1 MSSNDIHFQ
10 LSSIESA
17 DPNEVLDRILYAWA
31 LKHGITIEPLEELM
45 KKWPDRYQHQA
56 LGVADFLNGVIGIS
70 ENAKIDTLAE
80 EIAHFAIELRYAEDY
95 NDYEWISYF
104 PPIRKRLN
112 IRQCLNRIHR
122 TPEYFEVKYHYEKIY
137 SKDIDF
143 RKEALAKILSKEIVY
158 LFQVKEIIKKKQSKY
173 ESFKNIRIGMD
184 DFIYFLNRT
193 LGISTV
199 AKNDI
204 ERTMKI
210 LARMIIN
217 QESIRPKYSDREFGV
232 ARVKDHHTWPQ
243 TQEKESDL
251 LY

>member
-1 MSSNDIHFQ
+1 MSTHDMQFQ
-10 LSSIESA
+10 LTSIESA
-17 DPNEVLDRILYAWA
+17 DSNEVLDRILYAWA
-31 LKHGITIEPLEELM
+31 LKHGITIEPLEELI

-184 DFIYFLNRT
+184 DLIYFLNRT
-193 LGISTV
+193 LGISTI

-217 QESIRPKYSDREFGV
+217 QESIKPKHSYRSFGV
-232 ARVKDHHTWPQ
+232 ALIKEHHIYQ
-243 TQEKESDL
+243 TPEKESDL

>member
-1 MSSNDIHFQ
+1 MSTHDMQFQ
-10 LSSIESA
+10 LTSIESA

-184 DFIYFLNRT
+184 DLIYFLNRT
-193 LGISTV
+193 LGISTI

-204 ERTMKI
+204 EITMKI

-217 QESIRPKYSDREFGV
+217 QESIKPKYSYRSFGV
-232 ARVKDHHTWPQ
+232 ALIKEHHIYQ

>member
-1 MSSNDIHFQ
+1 
-10 LSSIESA
+10 
-17 DPNEVLDRILYAWA
+17 
-31 LKHGITIEPLEELM
+31 M

-173 ESFKNIRIGMD
+173 ESFKNIRIGTD

-193 LGISTV
+193 FGISTV
-199 AKNDI
+199 AKNDV
-204 ERTMKI
+204 ERSMKI

-232 ARVKDHHTWPQ
+232 ARIKDHHIYP

-251 LY
+251 LYWL